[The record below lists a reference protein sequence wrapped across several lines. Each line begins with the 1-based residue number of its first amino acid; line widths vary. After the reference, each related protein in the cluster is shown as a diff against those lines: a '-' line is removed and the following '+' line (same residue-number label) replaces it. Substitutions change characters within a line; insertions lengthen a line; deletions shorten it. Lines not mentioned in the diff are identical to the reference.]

1 MRPKPIP
8 DGFTTVTPYLAVAD
22 GDRMLRFLEAAF
34 GAEVL
39 RRHRRPD
46 GTLGNAEV
54 QVGTARVMVGQVDD
68 PARAM
73 RAMLYL
79 YVENV
84 DAVFR
89 AAVEAGGRVV
99 LEPMDHFYGDRSGG
113 LTDPCGNEWWIATH
127 VEDLTDEAIERRARD
142 R

>member
-8 DGFTTVTPYLAVAD
+8 DGFTTVTPYLAVAE

-34 GAEVL
+34 GAQVL
-39 RRHRRPD
+39 RAHRRPD

-54 QVGTARVMVGQVDD
+54 RVGTAMVMVGQVDD
-68 PARAM
+68 PARAT

-89 AAVEAGGRVV
+89 AAIEAGGTSI
-99 LEPMDHFYGDRSGG
+99 LEPVDQFYGDRSGG
-113 LTDPCGNEWWIATH
+113 LTDPCGNEWWVATH
-127 VEDLTDEAIERRARD
+127 VEDLSDAEIERRAQGR
-142 R
+142 